1 MRAPRGQ
8 DQVEGQGRDRTRPE
22 VEVGVR
28 QAEAIRAEER
38 RWTWG
43 SCQCWQRRCEVTLR
57 LTSLMREEPA
67 PAIPQAPVP
76 QALTCSRNLEAWR
89 AEVRLAA
96 GRTVRPPTWPDPA
109 ALSAV
114 PVHVLATVS
123 SQPTGQSRAGP
134 AVSPASQLSSPLL
147 PRMLTELLWVQVLS
161 AGDRMV
167 NKHSPCPGPHR
178 APQFISLWLPRAAG
192 GEPGKTLPA
201 PGSGCR
207 PPAIPHPA
215 VLSLSSAFPLLPFG
229 PTNRSLFTG

>member
-8 DQVEGQGRDRTRPE
+8 DQVEGQGRGRTRPE

-57 LTSLMREEPA
+57 LTSLMREETA

-109 ALSAV
+109 APSAV
-114 PVHVLATVS
+114 PAHVLATVS

-134 AVSPASQLSSPLL
+134 AVSPASQLSSPSPYTHWASLG
-147 PRMLTELLWVQVLS
+147 
-161 AGDRMV
+161 AGA
-167 NKHSPCPGPHR
+167 S
-178 APQFISLWLPRAAG
+178 
-192 GEPGKTLPA
+192 
-201 PGSGCR
+201 
-207 PPAIPHPA
+207 
-215 VLSLSSAFPLLPFG
+215 
-229 PTNRSLFTG
+229 